1 MNQVEPGPG
10 VMDLILTLLPRN
22 IAQTT
27 LFDDA
32 LEYLPTRKNYYSTER
47 HTKIPE

>member
-1 MNQVEPGPG
+1 MIEPEPGFKEQ
-10 VMDLILTLLPRN
+10 MITLLPQK
-22 IAQTT
+22 ITQTT